1 MLQLILILFISFS
14 GLSLGSHN
22 LEEISN
28 SSQWHRLMHYQLSF
42 PFRTIKSRVDGK
54 DFFFSPEGKTNPL
67 SELRASISAF
77 SQAIKV
83 GKLKQHPQCAFPAR
97 FRFIRN
103 STGLA
108 FPEVKCPQF
117 EEFIN
122 RLNPHSVTLVFS
134 SAYPNNPGSMFGHTF
149 LRVNKK
155 PKANE
160 KKLDILDFGIS
171 FAAKVADDEN
181 PFSFILFG
189 LTGGYQG
196 QFSSVPYYVKVN
208 EYSNA
213 ESRDVWE
220 YDLSLS
226 PEESRNLVA
235 HVWELETNSH
245 FDYYFFDENC
255 AYELMT
261 LLEVA
266 KPDWDLSYFPVYVI
280 PSETIKKIMAVP
292 GAVTHV
298 RFRPSLRRKMLQ
310 KVELLTR
317 EQKEQL
323 QTVLSKKTDPKRI
336 EDPFVLDAAIANLFY
351 EKQEKEGFLE
361 ESDKNLQASL
371 LLQRSKLGK
380 NSEQDDSK
388 MFQSVETRPDLGHY
402 SYRAS
407 ISPGYFSLTPQK
419 TEGLFQEFGIKTAYH
434 DLLNKDL
441 GYLRF
446 SQIDF
451 PNIYFRFY
459 PNNQKLQLEKFELL
473 HITSLFPLGFIE
485 KRPSWKLQVGYVSA
499 RDLLSENTGV
509 FRLESGL
516 GATVE
521 LWNEKNIIYFLVLGH
536 LETGSPLARGYR
548 VGPRFQLATLLN
560 PSENYKT
567 RLSGTVSWDLFQNDR
582 PDHYFHWD
590 WEHALSLSQSWEV
603 RMTLGVWQ
611 AAYQEAKISANYYF

>member
-1 MLQLILILFISFS
+1 MMLS
-14 GLSLGSHN
+14 GLSFGTPS
-22 LEEISN
+22 LEEVAH

-42 PFRTIKSRVDGK
+42 PLRGIKSRVDGK

-67 SELRASISAF
+67 SELEASISAF
-77 SQAIKV
+77 SQSIEV

-97 FRFIRN
+97 FQFIKKRL
-103 STGLA
+103 GLS
-108 FPEVKCPQF
+108 FPSVKCPQF
-117 EEFIN
+117 DEFMK

-149 LRVNKK
+149 LRINKK
-155 PKANE
+155 TKLNE
-160 KKLDILDFGIS
+160 KKMDILDFGIS
-171 FAAKVADDEN
+171 FAAKVSDDEN

-220 YDLSLS
+220 YELSLT

-235 HVWELETNSH
+235 HVWELETNSF

-266 KPDWDLSYFPVYVI
+266 KPEWDLSYFPVYVI
-280 PSETIKKIMAVP
+280 PSETIKKIMSVP
-292 GAVTHV
+292 GAVTQV
-298 RFRPSLRRKMLQ
+298 SFRPSLRRKMLQ
-310 KVELLTR
+310 KVKSLSGD
-317 EQKEQL
+317 QKKQL
-323 QTVLSKKTDPKRI
+323 QSVLSKEIPPQAVR
-336 EDPFVLDAAIANLFY
+336 DPFVLDAAIANLFY
-351 EKQEKEGFLE
+351 EKQEKEGVLE
-361 ESDKNLQASL
+361 EADKKLQASL
-371 LLQRSKLGK
+371 LLQRSQLGK
-380 NSEQDDSK
+380 VPEKDQADIY
-388 MFQSVETRPDLGHY
+388 QSVETRPDLGHY

-407 ISPGYFSLTPQK
+407 ISPGFFYFSPQSSS
-419 TEGLFQEFGIKTAYH
+419 GFFQELGIKSAYH

-451 PNIYFRFY
+451 PNVYFRFY
-459 PNNQKLQLEKFELL
+459 PNEQKVRLEKFELL

-499 RDLLSENTGV
+499 RDLPSETTGL

-521 LWNEKNIIYFLVLGH
+521 LWNEKNVIYFLVLGH
-536 LETGSPLARGYR
+536 LEAGSPLDKGYR
-548 VGPRFQLATLLN
+548 GGPRFQLATLLN

-567 RLSGTVSWDLFQNDR
+567 RLSGTVSWDLFQSNR
-582 PDHYFHWD
+582 PDHYFQWD
-590 WEHALSLSQSWEV
+590 WEHALSLSQSWEL
-603 RMTLGVWQ
+603 RATLGVWQ
-611 AAYQEAKISANYYF
+611 TASQKFWGGYQEAKFSANYYF